1 MAHRLPLLEWHAQK
15 YGKAQPQR
23 GEVKAGRQ
31 PRRGLGDRT
40 RGLLAVGPLE
50 SRGSLAVRGFVGG
63 RAGRPGWQIS
73 AGSDASQRGAADCF
87 GSDDDG
93 ARPDHISGRAPHR
106 GAVDLLRGRGSS
118 RIDLPAMSRQAGIG
132 IGLVQSEY
140 FPVLALAALGGYKS
154 VAVPAPKDVAPSG
167 FFRFDLEQAVP
178 MLNLRWLLLDFG
190 RRGNAL
196 DAAKERLMS
205 ANLAFNRKHQEI
217 VFHVQSAFL
226 ALTSLQRKIA
236 VAQSAL
242 DPARSVREAA
252 EGQLQSGLAT
262 LPEVSLARQQEAQ
275 AACDL

>member
-93 ARPDHISGRAPHR
+93 ARPDHIRGRAPHR
-106 GAVDLLRGRGSS
+106 GVVDLLQVRVSS
-118 RIDLPAMSRQAGIG
+118 RIDVPAMSRLAAAALSALLISYAPPAAAQETRPDVSSSTRDAGAMPERRQRLVAPSPSSLGQPPAPGGYTSVLKAEERVPIDPQKRYDLVELIDLAQRTNPETRVAWEGARQAAIAT
-132 IGLVQSEY
+132 GLVQSED
-140 FPVLALAALGGYKS
+140 FPVLAL
-154 VAVPAPKDVAPSG
+154 
-167 FFRFDLEQAVP
+167 
-178 MLNLRWLLLDFG
+178 
-190 RRGNAL
+190 
-196 DAAKERLMS
+196 
-205 ANLAFNRKHQEI
+205 
-217 VFHVQSAFL
+217 
-226 ALTSLQRKIA
+226 
-236 VAQSAL
+236 
-242 DPARSVREAA
+242 PARAGRKTRALPAA
-252 EGQLQSGLAT
+252 QCS
-262 LPEVSLARQQEAQ
+262 
-275 AACDL
+275 AAH